1 MVFYFLTLIALSH
14 PIELVHFIVALFQV
28 TVWSVP
34 TGRGDFYALP
44 IGQKESWCIL
54 VGTYDYRKSSCLLFR
69 CVRVSQY
76 DSCQV
81 LSLAAV
87 NVDSYTAVHSKNR
100 IGVHVPVTHASSI
113 AFLW

>member
-1 MVFYFLTLIALSH
+1 M
-14 PIELVHFIVALFQV
+14 ELVHFIVAWLFQV

-100 IGVHVPVTHASSI
+100 IGVHVPVTHASAI